1 MTNFEVSIRFFLQ
14 LAVILGACRFVGYA
28 TRYLGQ
34 TQVVG
39 EMIAGVLLG
48 PSLLGWLAPGWQ
60 AYLFPKPT
68 MTVLYCAAQ
77 VGLAL
82 YMFLVGLDFRIDLI
96 RSRKRSAISVSLAG
110 ILTPMALG
118 AAIAY
123 LLRTDTTVFKP
134 EVALWQNMLFLA
146 AAMSITAFPMLAR
159 IIRESGMSGTSL
171 GTLALAAGSSD
182 DAAAWCIL
190 AVVLASFRSQPAIAL
205 LAIGGGLV
213 YAVTMLTAGRRLLAR
228 FLDFVETRPRLT
240 GLPLPATLALL
251 MLAAW
256 FTDAIGIYAV
266 FGAFILGAAVPRGAF
281 ADQLQDKLEPLTV
294 NLLLPLFFVYSG
306 LNTKVNLLNTPRLWA
321 IGLLLLVAAVVG
333 KGVAC
338 YFAARWNG
346 EPRREAATIGALMNA
361 RGLME
366 LIILNIGRDFGVI
379 TDTLFSMMV
388 IMAIVTTLMASPLFE
403 LLYGKQRDA
412 LLAAAGRANA
422 PPTSALE

>member
-48 PSLLGWLAPGWQ
+48 PSLLGWFAPGWQ
-60 AYLFPKPT
+60 AHLFPKPT

-77 VGLAL
+77 VGLVL
-82 YMFLVGLDFRIDLI
+82 YMFLVGLDFRLDLI

-110 ILTPMALG
+110 ILTPMTLG
-118 AAIAY
+118 ALVAY
-123 LLRTDTTVFKP
+123 LLRADATVFKP
-134 EVALWQNMLFLA
+134 EVALWQNALFLA

-159 IIRESGMSGTSL
+159 IIRESGMSRTSL

-190 AVVLASFRSQPAIAL
+190 AIVLASFRSQPGIAL
-205 LAIGGGLV
+205 LAIGGGIV
-213 YAVTMLTAGRRLLAR
+213 YAFTMVTAGRALLHR
-228 FLDFVETRPRLT
+228 FLDFVRTRPRLE

-266 FGAFILGAAVPRGAF
+266 FGAFVLGAVVPRGAF

-321 IGLLLLVAAVVG
+321 IGALLLVAAMAG
-333 KGVAC
+333 KGLAC
-338 YFAARWNG
+338 YGAARWNG
-346 EPRREAATIGALMNA
+346 EPPREAAAIGALMNA

-388 IMAIVTTLMASPLFE
+388 IMAIATTLMASPLFE
-403 LLYGKQRDA
+403 LLYGNQRDR
-412 LLAAAGRANA
+412 LLARSDREGAAMAGG
-422 PPTSALE
+422 SK

>member
-1 MTNFEVSIRFFLQ
+1 VTNFEVSISFFLQ
-14 LAVILGACRFVGYA
+14 LAVILAACRFVGYA
-28 TRYLGQ
+28 ARYLGQ

-48 PSLLGWLAPGWQ
+48 PSLLGWLAPEWQ
-60 AYLFPKPT
+60 AHLFPKPT
-68 MTVLYCAAQ
+68 MTVLYCVAQ
-77 VGLAL
+77 IGLAL

-96 RSRKRSAISVSLAG
+96 RSCKRSALSVSIAG

-118 AAIAY
+118 ALIAY
-123 LLRTDTTVFKP
+123 MLRDDTTVFKP
-134 EVALWQNMLFLA
+134 DVALWQNTLFLA

-190 AVVLASFRSQPAIAL
+190 AIVLASFRSQPRIAV
-205 LAIGGGLV
+205 LAIGGGML
-213 YAVTMLTAGRRLLAR
+213 YAVTVLTAGRALLRR
-228 FLDFVETRPRLT
+228 FLDFVGRRPALD

-256 FTDAIGIYAV
+256 FTDSIGIYSV

-281 ADQLQDKLEPLTV
+281 ADRLQEKLEPLTV

-321 IGLLLLVAAVVG
+321 IGSILLVTAVAG
-333 KGVAC
+333 KGLAC
-338 YFAARWNG
+338 YAAARWNG

-388 IMAIVTTLMASPLFE
+388 IMAIATTLMASPLFE
-403 LLYGKQRDA
+403 LLYGKQRDE
-412 LLAAAGRANA
+412 LLARSDRESAAMAG
-422 PPTSALE
+422 ALK

>member
-96 RSRKRSAISVSLAG
+96 RARKRSAISVSLAG

-123 LLRTDTTVFKP
+123 LLRADATVFRP

-190 AVVLASFRSQPAIAL
+190 AIVLASFRSQPGIAL
-205 LAIGGGLV
+205 LAIGGGIV

-228 FLDFVETRPRLT
+228 FLDFVSARPRLE

-388 IMAIVTTLMASPLFE
+388 IMAIATTLMASPLFE

-412 LLAAAGRANA
+412 LLA
-422 PPTSALE
+422 LE

>member
-1 MTNFEVSIRFFLQ
+1 VTNFEISIRFFLQ

-48 PSLLGWLAPGWQ
+48 PSLLGWLAPESQ

-118 AAIAY
+118 ATIAY
-123 LLRTDTTVFKP
+123 ILRANATVFRP

-190 AVVLASFRSQPAIAL
+190 AIVLASFRSQPGIAL
-205 LAIGGGLV
+205 LAIGGGIV
-213 YAVTMLTAGRRLLAR
+213 YAVTMLTAGRALLGR
-228 FLDFVETRPRLT
+228 FLDFVGTRPKLE

-266 FGAFILGAAVPRGAF
+266 FGAFILGAAVPRGTF
-281 ADQLQDKLEPLTV
+281 ADQLQEKLEPLTV

-306 LNTKVNLLNTPRLWA
+306 LNTKVGLLNTPRLWA

-388 IMAIVTTLMASPLFE
+388 IMAITTTLMASPLFE
-403 LLYGKQRDA
+403 LFYGKQRDA
-412 LLAAAGRANA
+412 LLAR
-422 PPTSALE
+422 E